1 MGLSGSKFGEAS
13 MKSALWKKF
22 FVIFAVVCVIFL
34 LIAVISSLVTCRYT
48 SQELE
53 GAALELLN
61 EEYGV
66 SGEVISINELNGAA
80 VVVCRGDGNLYAV
93 PFKTGMFSGKYSSGD
108 IVTTDGSTSITMPI
122 TSDVE
127 YTMSADGTAELNAT
141 ASSGRYTWQIV
152 IALLVAV
159 YLAYFWS
166 FGTEKRRRFNQD
178 MEESIKGR

>member
-1 MGLSGSKFGEAS
+1 MGLSGSEIWGGKHEKCTLETILYYFCCR
-13 MKSALWKKF
+13 MRD
-22 FVIFAVVCVIFL
+22 IF
-34 LIAVISSLVTCRYT
+34 
-48 SQELE
+48 E

-66 SGEVISINELNGAA
+66 SGEVISINELNGAT